1 MVRYAFEILY
11 LLQDFKVRP
20 TIFEYYVL
28 RVNGYFDTCQV
39 IDARC

>member
-1 MVRYAFEILY
+1 MVRYAFEILH

-20 TIFEYYVL
+20 IIFEYYVL
-28 RVNGYFDTCQV
+28 RVNGYFDTYQV